1 MIPDE
6 IIPGTGYDGLYDC
19 GDNTS
24 MYVFEGT
31 DLSFFDRI
39 CGNVTASGYSLL
51 CESDIEGNISRTYR
65 GDNLIHIYL
74 TPSDKKTRL
83 ISDSFSDDLPAQAEK
98 SGDTPPSFI
107 QFEVLGQR

>member
-31 DLSFFDRI
+31 DLSFFDKI

-65 GDNLIHIYL
+65 GDNLIHIYF

-83 ISDSFSDDLPAQAEK
+83 ISDASRMTSRRRRRRAEIPRPRSFSLRL
-98 SGDTPPSFI
+98 TT
-107 QFEVLGQR
+107 R